1 MPVGVP
7 KLPYDIPE
15 DEEATW
21 VDLYNRLYRERAL
34 FLFKDLSPE
43 TANHIVG
50 LMIFLNIDDCNQ
62 EQFLFINST
71 GGGVMHGLAV
81 HNTINFVLPDVH
93 TLCLGLA
100 ASMAAFVLAGG
111 SQTKRIAFPNARVM
125 IHQPKSAFIGGYL
138 DDVLMDGDLVLQ
150 LRKEMTNFF
159 VQRSHKPFWLVY
171 EDLERD
177 VFLTPDEAKAY
188 GIVDSVGH
196 NGIVESLGFER
207 REEGNGSVSSVGLER
222 REEGNG
228 SVSSVGLERREGY

>member
-7 KLPYDIPE
+7 KIPYDIPDDE

-21 VDLYNRLYRERAL
+21 VDLYDRLYRERAL

-81 HNTINFVLPDVH
+81 YNAINFVLPDVH
-93 TLCLGLA
+93 TLCLGVA

-125 IHQPKSAFIGGYL
+125 IHQPTSTFIQGYMEE
-138 DDVLMDGDLVLQ
+138 VLMDTDLVLK
-150 LRKEMTNFF
+150 LREEITNVF
-159 VQRSHKPFWLVY
+159 VQRSNKPFWMVF
-171 EDLERD
+171 EDMERD
-177 VFLTPDEAKAY
+177 VFLSPEEAKAY
-188 GIVDSVGH
+188 GIVDSVGFQ
-196 NGIVESLGFER
+196 GLQELQE
-207 REEGNGSVSSVGLER
+207 LER
-222 REEGNG
+222 REEAK
-228 SVSSVGLERREGY
+228 

>member
-7 KLPYDIPE
+7 KIPYEISDDEDDE
-15 DEEATW
+15 DEEAIW
-21 VDLYNRLYRERAL
+21 VDLYDRLYRERAL

-81 HNTINFVLPDVH
+81 HNAINFVLPDVH
-93 TLCLGLA
+93 TLCLGVA

-125 IHQPKSAFIGGYL
+125 IHQPTSTFIQGYL
-138 DDVLMDGDLVLQ
+138 EEVLRDTDLVLK
-150 LRKEMTNFF
+150 LRNEIANFF
-159 VQRSHKPFWLVY
+159 VQKSHKPLWMVF

-177 VFLTPDEAKAY
+177 VFLSPEEAKAY
-188 GIVDSVGH
+188 GIVDSVG
-196 NGIVESLGFER
+196 F
-207 REEGNGSVSSVGLER
+207 GLQWR
-222 REEGNG
+222 KGRK
-228 SVSSVGLERREGY
+228 

>member
-7 KLPYDIPE
+7 KIPYDIPDDE

-21 VDLYNRLYRERAL
+21 VDLYDRLYRERAL

-71 GGGVMHGLAV
+71 GGGVMHGIAV
-81 HNTINFVLPDVH
+81 HNAINFVLPDVH
-93 TLCLGLA
+93 TLCLGVA

-125 IHQPKSAFIGGYL
+125 IHQPTSTFIQGYMEEVIT
-138 DDVLMDGDLVLQ
+138 DTDLVLK
-150 LRKEMTNFF
+150 LREEITNFF
-159 VQRSHKPFWLVY
+159 VQRSHKPFWMVF
-171 EDLERD
+171 EDMERD
-177 VFLTPDEAKAY
+177 VFLSPEEAKAY
-188 GIVDSVGH
+188 GIVDSVGFQGLQELQRRKAH
-196 NGIVESLGFER
+196 KKRRKVRKGRKPTGIFRNL
-207 REEGNGSVSSVGLER
+207 LI
-222 REEGNG
+222 
-228 SVSSVGLERREGY
+228 

>member
-7 KLPYDIPE
+7 KIPYDIPDDDE

-21 VDLYNRLYRERAL
+21 VDLYDRLYRERAL

-81 HNTINFVLPDVH
+81 HNAINFVLPDVH
-93 TLCLGLA
+93 TLCLGVA

-125 IHQPKSAFIGGYL
+125 IHQPTSTFIKGYL
-138 DDVLMDGDLVLQ
+138 EEVIMDTDLVLK
-150 LRKEMTNFF
+150 LREEIVNFF
-159 VQRSHKPFWLVY
+159 VQRSHKPFWMVF

-177 VFLTPDEAKAY
+177 VFLSPEEAKAY
-188 GIVDSVGH
+188 GIVDSVG
-196 NGIVESLGFER
+196 FR
-207 REEGNGSVSSVGLER
+207 GLE
-222 REEGNG
+222 
-228 SVSSVGLERREGY
+228 GLQGREGRK

>member
-7 KLPYDIPE
+7 KIPYDIPDDE

-21 VDLYNRLYRERAL
+21 VDLYDRLYRERAL

-81 HNTINFVLPDVH
+81 YNAINFVLPDVH
-93 TLCLGLA
+93 TLCLGVA

-125 IHQPKSAFIGGYL
+125 IHQPTSTFIQGYMEE
-138 DDVLMDGDLVLQ
+138 VLMDTDLVLK
-150 LRKEMTNFF
+150 LREEITNVF
-159 VQRSHKPFWLVY
+159 VQRSHKPFWMVF
-171 EDLERD
+171 EDMERD
-177 VFLTPDEAKAY
+177 VFLSPEEAKAY
-188 GIVDSVGH
+188 GIVDSVGFQ
-196 NGIVESLGFER
+196 GLQELQR
-207 REEGNGSVSSVGLER
+207 REEAK
-222 REEGNG
+222 
-228 SVSSVGLERREGY
+228 

>member
-7 KLPYDIPE
+7 KIPYDIPDDDDDE

-21 VDLYNRLYRERAL
+21 VDLYDRLYRERAL

-81 HNTINFVLPDVH
+81 TNAINFVLPDVH
-93 TLCLGLA
+93 TLCVGVA
-100 ASMAAFVLAGG
+100 ASMAAFILTGG
-111 SQTKRIAFPNARVM
+111 SQTKRIAFPHARVM
-125 IHQPKSAFIGGYL
+125 IHQPTSTFIKGYMEQVIT
-138 DDVLMDGDLVLQ
+138 DMELVLK
-150 LRKEMTNFF
+150 LRAEIANFF
-159 VQRSHKPFWLVY
+159 VQRTHKPFWMVY

-177 VFLTPDEAKAY
+177 AFLTPEEAKAY
-188 GIVDSVGH
+188 GIVDSIGH
-196 NGIVESLGFER
+196 QGLQR
-207 REEGNGSVSSVGLER
+207 PEGRITPTDRVDSE
-222 REEGNG
+222 
-228 SVSSVGLERREGY
+228 

>member
-7 KLPYDIPE
+7 KIPYEISDDEDDE
-15 DEEATW
+15 DEEAIW
-21 VDLYNRLYRERAL
+21 VDLYDRLYRERAL

-81 HNTINFVLPDVH
+81 HNAINFVLPDVH
-93 TLCLGLA
+93 TLCLGVA

-125 IHQPKSAFIGGYL
+125 IHQPTSTFIQGYMEE
-138 DDVLMDGDLVLQ
+138 VLTDTDLVLK
-150 LRKEMTNFF
+150 LRDEIANFF
-159 VQRSHKPFWLVY
+159 VQKSHKPFWMVF

-177 VFLTPDEAKAY
+177 VFLSPEEAKAY
-188 GIVDSVGH
+188 GIVDSVG
-196 NGIVESLGFER
+196 F
-207 REEGNGSVSSVGLER
+207 GLQWR
-222 REEGNG
+222 KGRK
-228 SVSSVGLERREGY
+228 

>member
-7 KLPYDIPE
+7 KIPYDIPGDDE

-21 VDLYNRLYRERAL
+21 VDLYDRLYRERAL

-81 HNTINFVLPDVH
+81 YNAINFVLPDVH
-93 TLCLGLA
+93 TLCLGVA

-125 IHQPKSAFIGGYL
+125 IHQPTSTFIQGYMEQ
-138 DDVLMDGDLVLQ
+138 VIMDTDLVLK
-150 LRKEMTNFF
+150 LREEITNFF
-159 VQRSHKPFWLVY
+159 VQRSHKPFWMVF
-171 EDLERD
+171 EDMERD
-177 VFLTPDEAKAY
+177 VFLSPEEAKAY
-188 GIVDSVGH
+188 GIVDSVG
-196 NGIVESLGFER
+196 FQ
-207 REEGNGSVSSVGLER
+207 GLQALQ
-222 REEGNG
+222 G
-228 SVSSVGLERREGY
+228 REGRK

>member
-7 KLPYDIPE
+7 KIPYDIPDDDE

-21 VDLYNRLYRERAL
+21 VDLYDRLYRERAL

-81 HNTINFVLPDVH
+81 YNAINFVLPDVH
-93 TLCLGLA
+93 TLCLGVA

-125 IHQPKSAFIGGYL
+125 IHQPTSTFIQGYMEE
-138 DDVLMDGDLVLQ
+138 VIMDTDLVLK
-150 LRKEMTNFF
+150 LREEITNFF
-159 VQRSHKPFWLVY
+159 VQRSHKPFWMVF
-171 EDLERD
+171 EDMERD
-177 VFLTPDEAKAY
+177 VFLSPEEAKAY
-188 GIVDSVGH
+188 GIVDSVGFQ
-196 NGIVESLGFER
+196 GFQ
-207 REEGNGSVSSVGLER
+207 GLQ
-222 REEGNG
+222 G
-228 SVSSVGLERREGY
+228 REGRK

>member
-7 KLPYDIPE
+7 KIPYDIPGDDE

-21 VDLYNRLYRERAL
+21 VDLYDRLYRERAL

-81 HNTINFVLPDVH
+81 YNAINFVLPDVH
-93 TLCLGLA
+93 TLCLGVA

-125 IHQPKSAFIGGYL
+125 IHQPTSTFIQGYMEQ
-138 DDVLMDGDLVLQ
+138 VIMDTDLVLK
-150 LRKEMTNFF
+150 LREEITNFF
-159 VQRSHKPFWLVY
+159 VQRSHKPFWMVF
-171 EDLERD
+171 EDMERD
-177 VFLTPDEAKAY
+177 VFLSPEEAKAY
-188 GIVDSVGH
+188 GIVDSVG
-196 NGIVESLGFER
+196 FQ
-207 REEGNGSVSSVGLER
+207 GLQELQ
-222 REEGNG
+222 G
-228 SVSSVGLERREGY
+228 REGRK

>member
-7 KLPYDIPE
+7 KIPYDIPDDE

-21 VDLYNRLYRERAL
+21 VDLYDRLYRERAL

-50 LMIFLNIDDCNQ
+50 LMIFLNIDDSNQ

-81 HNTINFVLPDVH
+81 YNAINFVLPDVH
-93 TLCLGLA
+93 TLCLGVA

-125 IHQPKSAFIGGYL
+125 IHQPTSTFIQGYMEE
-138 DDVLMDGDLVLQ
+138 VLMDTALVLK
-150 LRKEMTNFF
+150 LREEITNVF
-159 VQRSHKPFWLVY
+159 VQRSNKPFWMVF
-171 EDLERD
+171 EDMERD
-177 VFLTPDEAKAY
+177 VFLSAEEAKAY
-188 GIVDSVGH
+188 GIVDSVG
-196 NGIVESLGFER
+196 FQ
-207 REEGNGSVSSVGLER
+207 GLQKLQEPK
-222 REEGNG
+222 
-228 SVSSVGLERREGY
+228 

>member
-7 KLPYDIPE
+7 KIPYDIPGDDE

-21 VDLYNRLYRERAL
+21 VDLYDRLYRERAL

-62 EQFLFINST
+62 EQFLFINSM

-81 HNTINFVLPDVH
+81 YNAINFVLPDVH
-93 TLCLGLA
+93 TLCLGVA

-125 IHQPKSAFIGGYL
+125 IHQPTSTFIQGYMEE
-138 DDVLMDGDLVLQ
+138 VIMDTDLVLK
-150 LRKEMTNFF
+150 LREEITNFF
-159 VQRSHKPFWLVY
+159 VQRSHKPFWMVF
-171 EDLERD
+171 EDMERD
-177 VFLTPDEAKAY
+177 VFLSPEEAKAY
-188 GIVDSVGH
+188 GIVDSVGLQ
-196 NGIVESLGFER
+196 ELQ
-207 REEGNGSVSSVGLER
+207 GLQE
-222 REEGNG
+222 
-228 SVSSVGLERREGY
+228 REGRK